1 MYEKMKNQYEQGFVT
16 KDTLKT
22 WVKINTLKRGR
33 GITKAQYKEIT
44 GKRTRH
50 KNRSEMTG

>member
-1 MYEKMKNQYEQGFVT
+1 MYEKLKNQYEQGFVT

-22 WVKINTLKRGR
+22 WVKINTMKRGR

-44 GKRTRH
+44 GETY
-50 KNRSEMTG
+50 TA